1 MIINKLTLNNFMCYY
16 NHKTFD
22 FSNGLN
28 IILGHNGDGKSTI
41 FTAFNWIFNQYSELE
56 LAEVY
61 SKKKYHE
68 ILENESF
75 DVYIE
80 CVITQYDDEY
90 KILKCFTVTKNENSP
105 KLSRIKEEIWIKD
118 LNTGDKKLDYRSIS
132 KLTQQVFPEAF
143 RNFSMFETET
153 DALKIVEGQKLAEL
167 VKNFSNAKYYEK
179 LDEVIEGFSERA
191 DKQFR
196 RESKADKT
204 ASEAI
209 DDIDKKIEEVK
220 REIKKLGESIAE
232 DEKGRNFYAEKIS
245 DLVKN
250 LTISE
255 DYKKIEEAIKKLIS
269 EIEKAREENKS
280 RNRFTD
286 KIFDEFYLLI
296 GFNNI
301 ISGFSDKI
309 NKLRQEKNK
318 VDNDERNKYAQEKL
332 QLENGSTPFPP
343 GFPSLEIL
351 EEILS
356 DNICKICNTKL
367 QENSKEYINKSIS
380 LYQESKKKEKEMEMP
395 IIFPNNFIDEFQII
409 DRSIKL
415 KPEKYSESRIKEE
428 IEFGIDRITDNNSK
442 IAKYQINISDLE
454 TEKKELMA
462 KIPNVSEEELKNIR
476 SNHDQYSR
484 EKDILVSKIAEN
496 TIKLENKITS
506 LQELQKTR
514 VKTLAQYKESD
525 FKKSTV
531 DVLSMLSEIAKNVK
545 EEQYKLFLKVLSD
558 RATSYL
564 KQINVGEI
572 TGKIELYKKND
583 KEVAYKSLNEDNSMR
598 STLEDS
604 GALQISK
611 PLSILFAIADIAS
624 ETADNE
630 NYPMIFDAPT
640 GRYSPDR
647 EKEFF
652 KVLKATKKQRIV
664 VTLRFLGADDSN
676 TPFVNND
683 YFRNIEKD
691 KAFFIKRVRPF
702 DKDKPETINTEI
714 EILN

>member
-1 MIINKLTLNNFMCYY
+1 MCYY
-16 NHKTFD
+16 DNKTFE
-22 FSNGLN
+22 FSDGLN

-41 FTAFNWIFNQYSELE
+41 FTAFNWIFDQYSELE

-61 SKKKYHE
+61 SKKKYSE
-68 ILENESF
+68 ILDKENF
-75 DVYIE
+75 DVSIE
-80 CVITQYDDEY
+80 CIITQYNEEY
-90 KILKCFTVTKNENSP
+90 KIMKSFTVTKNDENP
-105 KLSRIKEEIWIKD
+105 RFSRIMEEIWIKD
-118 LNTGDKKLDYRSIS
+118 LNTGERNLDRRNIS
-132 KLTQQVFPEAF
+132 KLAQQVFPEAF

-153 DALKIVEGQKLAEL
+153 DALKIVEGEKLAEL

-179 LDEVIEGFSERA
+179 LDEVIESFSVRA

-196 RESKADKT
+196 RESRADT
-204 ASEAI
+204 AAIQAIEAI
-209 DDIDKKIEEVK
+209 DKEIEDTK
-220 REIKKLGESIAE
+220 REIKSLDNAIAE
-232 DEKGRNFYAEKIS
+232 DEKGRDFYFNKIS

-255 DYKKIEEAIKKLIS
+255 DYKKIEESIKILNT
-269 EIEKAREENKS
+269 EIENARDENRT

-286 KIFDEFYLLI
+286 KMFDRFYLLI
-296 GFNNI
+296 GFDKI

-309 NKLRQEKNK
+309 NLLRQEKNK
-318 VDNDERNKYAQEKL
+318 ADNEERNKYAQEKL

-351 EEILS
+351 QEILN
-356 DNICKICNTKL
+356 DNICKICNTNL
-367 QENSKEYINKSIS
+367 EASSKEYIEKSIA
-380 LYQESKKKEKEMEMP
+380 LYMESKKNEKEMEMP

-409 DRSIKL
+409 NRSIQL
-415 KPEKYSESRIKEE
+415 KPEKYSEDRIKEE
-428 IEFGIDRITDNNSK
+428 IDFAIMRILGNNSK
-442 IAKYQINISDLE
+442 ISNNLNTIRELE

-462 KIPNVSEEELKNIR
+462 KIPNISEEELKNIR
-476 SNHDQYSR
+476 FKHDQYS
-484 EKDILVSKIAEN
+484 KDKDTLVGKIAEN
-496 TIKLENKITS
+496 TIKLNGSNSK

-514 VKTLAQYKESD
+514 TRTLSQYNESD
-525 FKKSTV
+525 FKKATV
-531 DVLSMLSEIAKNVK
+531 EVLTLLSEIAKTVK
-545 EEQYKLFLKVLSD
+545 EEQYKIFLKVLSE
-558 RATSYL
+558 RATKYL
-564 KQINVGEI
+564 KMINVGEI

-583 KEVAYKSLNEDNSMR
+583 KEVAYKSLNEDNSIR

-611 PLSILFAIADIAS
+611 PLSILFAIADLAS

-664 VTLRFLGADDSN
+664 VTLRFLGADETN
-676 TPFVNND
+676 TPFVNKD
-683 YFRNIEKD
+683 YFQNIEKD

-702 DKDKPETINTEI
+702 DKDRPETINTEI
-714 EILN
+714 EIIN

>member
-16 NHKTFD
+16 DHKAFE

-41 FTAFNWIFNQYSELE
+41 FTAFNWIFTQYSELE

-75 DVYIE
+75 DVFIE

-105 KLSRIKEEIWIKD
+105 KLSRIKEEIWIKN
-118 LNTGDKKLDYRSIS
+118 LNTGDKTLDNRSIS

-153 DALKIVEGQKLAEL
+153 DAIKIVEGQKLAEL

-179 LDEVIEGFSERA
+179 LDEVIEGYSERA

-196 RESKADKT
+196 RESKVDKA
-204 ASEAI
+204 ASDAI

-220 REIKKLGESIAE
+220 RDIKKLGESISE
-232 DEKGRNFYAEKIS
+232 DEKGRDFYAEKIS

-286 KIFDEFYLLI
+286 KMFDEFYLLI

-367 QENSKEYINKSIS
+367 QKNSKEFINKSIS

-496 TIKLENKITS
+496 TIKLENKNTS

-531 DVLSMLSEIAKNVK
+531 DFLSMLSEIAKNVK
-545 EEQYKLFLKVLSD
+545 EEQYKIFLKVLSD

-583 KEVAYKSLNEDNSMR
+583 KEVAYESLNEDNSIR

-640 GRYSPDR
+640 SRYSPDR

-714 EILN
+714 EILK

>member
-1 MIINKLTLNNFMCYY
+1 MCYY
-16 NHKTFD
+16 DHKAFE

-41 FTAFNWIFNQYSELE
+41 FTAFNWIFTQYSELE

-75 DVYIE
+75 DVFIE

-105 KLSRIKEEIWIKD
+105 KLSRIKEEIWIKN
-118 LNTGDKKLDYRSIS
+118 LNTGDKTLDNRSIS

-153 DALKIVEGQKLAEL
+153 DAIKIVEGQKLAEL

-179 LDEVIEGFSERA
+179 LDEVIEGYSERA

-196 RESKADKT
+196 RESKVDKA
-204 ASEAI
+204 ASDAI

-220 REIKKLGESIAE
+220 RDIKKLGESISE
-232 DEKGRNFYAEKIS
+232 DEKGRDFYAEKIS

-286 KIFDEFYLLI
+286 KMFDEFYLLI

-367 QENSKEYINKSIS
+367 QKNSKEFINKSIS

-496 TIKLENKITS
+496 TIKLENKNTS

-531 DVLSMLSEIAKNVK
+531 DFLSMLSEIAKNVK
-545 EEQYKLFLKVLSD
+545 EEQYKIFLKVLSD

-583 KEVAYKSLNEDNSMR
+583 KEVAYESLNEDNSIR

-640 GRYSPDR
+640 SRYSPDR

-714 EILN
+714 EILK